1 MIDFK
6 HLALWLGACLLRS
19 AMNKYYIGVEIGGTK
34 QQICIGY
41 GDGTIALRKSVKLG
55 KVTATEILAWIEDTI
70 NKLMEEYEVE
80 GIGVGFGG
88 PLELATGRVLSSL
101 QVPGW
106 ENFKLKEW
114 FEARWDVNI
123 CVANDTF
130 TGGFGE
136 LICGAGKGSD
146 RLLYTNIGT
155 GIGGG
160 LYFDGKGFDGSGFGA
175 AYVGNTLIPD
185 WRPGT
190 KPGDMTRTELIVSGK
205 SIVDRLSTPGYV
217 PETSMMYEAVNSG
230 EGFRVSE
237 VLGGSVL
244 AGDEFATEELDKITE
259 SFAIALANV
268 LAITGVTRIVV
279 GGGVANMGD
288 VLMDRIRA
296 KTDEIAFIA
305 NKGAYEI
312 RVSELLDDAVLVGA
326 LILADRAKELII

>member
-1 MIDFK
+1 MD
-6 HLALWLGACLLRS
+6 
-19 AMNKYYIGVEIGGTK
+19 KYLGVEIGGTK
-34 QQICIGY
+34 QQICVGY
-41 GDGTIALRKSVKLG
+41 ADGTILDRREVKLG
-55 KVTATEILAWIEDTI
+55 KVTATEILEWIRDNI
-70 NKLMEEYEVE
+70 NELMEANEIA

-106 ENFKLKEW
+106 EDFKLKEW
-114 FEARWDVNI
+114 MQEQWNVNI
-123 CVANDTF
+123 CVANDTW

-136 LICGAGKGSD
+136 LICGAGRGSD

-160 LYFDGKGFDGSGFGA
+160 LYYNGKGYDGSGFGA

-230 EGFRVSE
+230 HGFRVSE

-244 AGDEFATEELDKITE
+244 AGDKFATEELDRITE
-259 SFAIALANV
+259 SFGIALANV

-296 KTDEIAFIA
+296 KTDEFAFVA
-305 NKGAYEI
+305 NKGKYEI
-312 RVSELLDDAVLVGA
+312 KVSELLDDAVLVGA
-326 LILADRAKELII
+326 LILAARAEELIL

>member
-1 MIDFK
+1 ME
-6 HLALWLGACLLRS
+6 
-19 AMNKYYIGVEIGGTK
+19 KYLGVEIGGTK
-34 QQICIGY
+34 QQICVGY
-41 GDGTIALRKSVKLG
+41 GDGTILDRREVKLG
-55 KVTATEILAWIEDTI
+55 KVTATEILEWIKVNI
-70 NKLMEEYEVE
+70 NELMDENEIA

-106 ENFKLKEW
+106 EDFKLRDWMQEQ
-114 FEARWDVNI
+114 WDVNI

-160 LYFDGKGFDGSGFGA
+160 LYYNGKGYDGSGFGA

-185 WRPGT
+185 WRPGRS
-190 KPGDMTRTELIVSGK
+190 PGDVTRTELIVSGS
-205 SIVDRLSTPGYV
+205 SIVNRLSTPGYV
-217 PETSMMYEAVNSG
+217 PETSMMYDVVSSG
-230 EGFRVSE
+230 KGFRVSE

-244 AGDEFATEELDKITE
+244 AGDEFATEELDRITE
-259 SFAIALANV
+259 SFGIALANV
-268 LAITGVTRIVV
+268 LAVTGVTRIVI

-296 KTDEIAFIA
+296 KTDEFAFIA
-305 NKGAYEI
+305 NKGRYEI

-326 LILADRAKELII
+326 LLLAARADELIL